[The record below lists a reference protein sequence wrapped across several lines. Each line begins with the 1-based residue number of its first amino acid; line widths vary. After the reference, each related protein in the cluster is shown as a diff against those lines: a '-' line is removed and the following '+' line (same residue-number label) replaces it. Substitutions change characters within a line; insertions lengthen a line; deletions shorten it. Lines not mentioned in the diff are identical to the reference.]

1 MDKHKELYH
10 SAQQKDEGDRI
21 CCLFAEMMEK
31 LERENP
37 SMYRKAIND
46 MEEIAY
52 AISKDDAERIVR
64 NMSPKGQYW
73 TYTDITNLLKSKG
86 IEGHDTDYYLVMNMV
101 YNDYYRTASLYGV
114 QKDVE
119 FYFSLAR
126 DLIEDADAKPHKI
139 AKYFME

>member
-1 MDKHKELYH
+1 MNKHTELYH
-10 SAQQKDEGDRI
+10 AAQQKDENDRLAM
-21 CCLFAEMMEK
+21 LFTQMMDK

-37 SMYRKAIND
+37 TAYRRIMND
-46 MEEIAY
+46 VEEIAY
-52 AISKDDAERIVR
+52 AITKEDAEKIVR

-73 TYTDITNLLKSKG
+73 TYNDVKEFLKSKG

-119 FYFSLAR
+119 FYFSLAH
-126 DLIEDADAKPHKI
+126 DFIEDQDAKPHKV
-139 AKYFME
+139 AKYFSE